1 MFKLDAWLER
11 RDPMLRIVDEDSDR
25 TVAEWQGEALQELL
39 ESGVLSPGECQAPRS
54 RDTVHELIRELILES
69 CLGGI
74 TVQRRSVPSDT
85 SPPRTNH
92 RRESTHAEDY
102 TPSAH
107 GRPRQLACPAARE
120 ARSHKPGNRVPAVAR
135 GRVLHVAFR
144 RCTPP
149 D

>member
-11 RDPMLRIVDEDSDR
+11 RDPMLRIVDEGSDR
-25 TVAEWQGEALQELL
+25 TVAEWRGEALQELL
-39 ESGVLSPGECQAPRS
+39 ESGVLSSGECQAPRS

-74 TVQRRSVPSDT
+74 SVQRRSIPSDT
-85 SPPRTNH
+85 SSPQTGHQRKSTNTGACK
-92 RRESTHAEDY
+92 RSA
-102 TPSAH
+102 PSRSRQVTCPDARD
-107 GRPRQLACPAARE
+107 GRH
-120 ARSHKPGNRVPAVAR
+120 HKPGDRVPAVAR

-144 RCTPP
+144 RCTLP